1 MLFDCREPIT
11 ITRENPMQGMIISN
25 PRLEFLR
32 PVLERWFDCI
42 DRYNAV
48 RGDNDTP
55 YWHDEKANLG
65 LLSAAAWMAELVT
78 LRDTATRKQN
88 EEGER
93 NARADLFIAGAE
105 DRAFIQATQR
115 WPRVTSLNLTQAL
128 ADITS
133 DAKRI
138 SYASDLKL
146 GCLFVAPQKAQHSAS
161 PEELQDMVDDLQKEH
176 TCAVAWYFPYA
187 YRKLRSEAG
196 NYHPG
201 IAVLFKEARG

>member
-1 MLFDCREPIT
+1 
-11 ITRENPMQGMIISN
+11 MQGMIISN
-25 PRLEFLR
+25 PKLEFLR

-55 YWHDEKANLG
+55 YWFDERANLG
-65 LLSAAAWMAELVT
+65 LLSAAAWMAEMVT
-78 LRDTATRKQN
+78 LQDAPTRKQN

-93 NARADLFIAGAE
+93 NVSADLFIASTE
-105 DRAFIQATQR
+105 ERAFIQATQR
-115 WPRVTSLNLTQAL
+115 WPKVSNLNLTQPLQEA
-128 ADITS
+128 AS

-146 GCLFVAPQKAQHSAS
+146 GCLFVSPQKAQQSAT
-161 PEELQDMVDDLQKEH
+161 PEELQDMIDDLQKEN

-187 YRKLRSEAG
+187 YRKLRNEAG
-196 NYHPG
+196 FYHPG
-201 IAVLFKEARG
+201 IAVLFKQAHG

>member
-1 MLFDCREPIT
+1 
-11 ITRENPMQGMIISN
+11 MQGMIISN
-25 PRLEFLR
+25 PKLEFLR

-55 YWHDEKANLG
+55 YWHDQKANLG
-65 LLSAAAWMAELVT
+65 LLSAAAWMAEMVT
-78 LRDTATRKQN
+78 LQNAATRKQN

-93 NARADLFIAGAE
+93 NVSADLFIASADE
-105 DRAFIQATQR
+105 RAFIQATQR
-115 WPRVTSLNLTQAL
+115 WPKVNNLNLTQPLLEA
-128 ADITS
+128 AS

-146 GCLFVAPQKAQHSAS
+146 GCLFVAPQKAQQSAT
-161 PEELQDMVDDLQKEH
+161 PEELQDMIDDLQKEN

-187 YRKLRSEAG
+187 YRKLRNEAG
-196 NYHPG
+196 QYHPG
-201 IAVLFKEARG
+201 IALLLKQAHG

>member
-1 MLFDCREPIT
+1 
-11 ITRENPMQGMIISN
+11 MQGMIISN
-25 PRLEFLR
+25 PKLEFLR

-55 YWHDEKANLG
+55 YWYDENANLG
-65 LLSAAAWMAELVT
+65 LLSAAAWMAEMVT
-78 LRDTATRKQN
+78 LQQTPSRKQT

-93 NARADLFIAGAE
+93 NARADLFIATSE
-105 DRAFIQATQR
+105 ERAYLQATQR
-115 WPRVTSLNLTQAL
+115 WPRVNNLNLTQAL

-138 SYASDLKL
+138 SYTSDLKL
-146 GCLFVAPQKAQHSAS
+146 GCLFVAPQKAQHSAT
-161 PEELQDMVDDLQKEH
+161 PEELQDMLDDLHKEH

-187 YRKLRSEAG
+187 YRKLRNETG

>member
-1 MLFDCREPIT
+1 
-11 ITRENPMQGMIISN
+11 MQGLIISN
-25 PRLEFLR
+25 PKLEFLR

-48 RGDNDTP
+48 RGDNETP
-55 YWHDEKANLG
+55 YWLDEKANLG
-65 LLSAAAWMAELVT
+65 LLSSAAWMAEMIT
-78 LRDTATRKQN
+78 LQQSPTRKQI

-93 NARADLFIAGAE
+93 NGRADLFIATTEA
-105 DRAFIQATQR
+105 RAWLQATQR
-115 WPRVTSLNLTQAL
+115 WPRVNNLNLAQAL
-128 ADITS
+128 QDITS
-133 DAKRI
+133 EAKRI

-146 GCLFVAPQKAQHSAS
+146 GCLFVAPHKTQHGGT

-187 YRKLRSEAG
+187 YRKLHNEAG
-196 NYHPG
+196 QYHPG

>member
-1 MLFDCREPIT
+1 MMT
-11 ITRENPMQGMIISN
+11 MQGMIISN

-32 PVLERWFDCI
+32 PMLERWFDCI
-42 DRYNAV
+42 DRYNAI

-78 LRDTATRKQN
+78 LCDTPTRKQN

-105 DRAFIQATQR
+105 DRAYLQATQR
-115 WPRVTSLNLTQAL
+115 WPRVNNLNLTQAL
-128 ADITS
+128 LDITS

-138 SYASDLKL
+138 SFASDLKL

-176 TCAVAWYFPYA
+176 CCAVAWYFPYA

-201 IAVLFKEARG
+201 VAVLLKEARG

>member
-1 MLFDCREPIT
+1 
-11 ITRENPMQGMIISN
+11 MQGMIISN
-25 PRLEFLR
+25 PKLEFLR

-48 RGDNDTP
+48 RGDNDSP
-55 YWHDEKANLG
+55 YWFDEQASLG
-65 LLSAAAWMAELVT
+65 LLSAAAWMAEMVT
-78 LRDTATRKQN
+78 LQHTATRKQL

-93 NARADLFIAGAE
+93 NARADLMIAGAE
-105 DRAFIQATQR
+105 QRVYLQTTQR
-115 WPRVTSLNLTQAL
+115 WPKVNGLNLTQAL
-128 ADITS
+128 HDITS

-146 GCLFVAPQKAQHSAS
+146 GCLFVSPQKAQQSAT
-161 PEELQDMVDDLQKEH
+161 PEELQDMVDDLQKEN

-187 YRKLRSEAG
+187 YRKLRNESG

-201 IAVLFKEARG
+201 IAMLFKEARG

>member
-1 MLFDCREPIT
+1 
-11 ITRENPMQGMIISN
+11 MQGMIISN

-32 PVLERWFDCI
+32 PMLERWFDCI

-78 LRDTATRKQN
+78 LCDTPTRKQN

-105 DRAFIQATQR
+105 DRAYLQATQR
-115 WPRVTSLNLTQAL
+115 WPRVNNLNLTQAL
-128 ADITS
+128 LDITS

-138 SYASDLKL
+138 SFASDLKL

-176 TCAVAWYFPYA
+176 CCAVAWYFPYA

-201 IAVLFKEARG
+201 VAVLLKEARG

>member
-1 MLFDCREPIT
+1 
-11 ITRENPMQGMIISN
+11 MQGMIISN
-25 PRLEFLR
+25 PKLEFLR

-48 RGDNDTP
+48 RGDSDTP

-65 LLSAAAWMAELVT
+65 LLSAAAWMAEMVT
-78 LRDTATRKQN
+78 LQDASTRKQN

-93 NARADLFIAGAE
+93 NARADLLIASTDE
-105 DRAFIQATQR
+105 RAFIQATQR
-115 WPRVTSLNLTQAL
+115 WPKVNNLNLTQPLLEA
-128 ADITS
+128 TS

-146 GCLFVAPQKAQHSAS
+146 GCLFVAPQKAQQSAT
-161 PEELQDMVDDLQKEH
+161 PEELQDMIDDLQKEN

-187 YRKLRSEAG
+187 YRKLRNEAG
-196 NYHPG
+196 LYHPG
-201 IAVLFKEARG
+201 IAVLFKQAHG

>member
-1 MLFDCREPIT
+1 
-11 ITRENPMQGMIISN
+11 MQGMIISN

-55 YWHDEKANLG
+55 YWFDEKANLG
-65 LLSAAAWMAELVT
+65 LLSAAAWMAEMVT
-78 LRDTATRKQN
+78 LQHTATRKQN

-93 NARADLFIAGAE
+93 NVSADLFIAGAE

-115 WPRVTSLNLTQAL
+115 WPKVKNLNLTQPLQEIA
-128 ADITS
+128 S

-138 SYASDLKL
+138 SYATDLKL
-146 GCLFVAPQKAQHSAS
+146 GCLFVAPQKAQQSAT
-161 PEELQDMVDDLQKEH
+161 PEELQDMIDDLQKEN
-176 TCAVAWYFPYA
+176 TCAVAWYFPYN
-187 YRKLRSEAG
+187 YRKLRNEAG
-196 NYHPG
+196 HYHPG
-201 IAVLFKEARG
+201 IAVLFKQAHG

>member
-1 MLFDCREPIT
+1 
-11 ITRENPMQGMIISN
+11 MQGLIISN
-25 PRLEFLR
+25 PKLEFLR

-48 RGDNDTP
+48 RGDNETP
-55 YWHDEKANLG
+55 YWLDEKANLG
-65 LLSAAAWMAELVT
+65 LLSSAAWMAELIT
-78 LRDTATRKQN
+78 LQQSPTRKQI

-93 NARADLFIAGAE
+93 NARADPFIATTE
-105 DRAFIQATQR
+105 TRAWLQASQR
-115 WPRVTSLNLTQAL
+115 WPRVNNLNLTQAL
-128 ADITS
+128 QDITS

-146 GCLFVAPQKAQHSAS
+146 GCLFVAPHKIQHGAT

-187 YRKLRSEAG
+187 YRKLHNEAG
-196 NYHPG
+196 QYHPG

>member
-1 MLFDCREPIT
+1 
-11 ITRENPMQGMIISN
+11 MQGMIISN
-25 PRLEFLR
+25 PKLEFLR

-42 DRYNAV
+42 DRYTAV

-55 YWHDEKANLG
+55 YWFDEKANLS
-65 LLSAAAWMAELVT
+65 LLSAAAWMAEMVT
-78 LRDTATRKQN
+78 LQQTPTRKQT

-93 NARADLFIAGAE
+93 NGRADLFIATSE
-105 DRAFIQATQR
+105 ERAYLQATQR
-115 WPRVTSLNLTQAL
+115 WPRVNSLNLTQAL
-128 ADITS
+128 QDITS

-146 GCLFVAPQKAQHSAS
+146 GCLFVAPQKAQQSAT

-187 YRKLRSEAG
+187 YRKLRNEAG

>member
-1 MLFDCREPIT
+1 
-11 ITRENPMQGMIISN
+11 MQGMIISN

-48 RGDNDTP
+48 RGDSDTP

-65 LLSAAAWMAELVT
+65 VLSAAAWMAELVT
-78 LRDTATRKQN
+78 LNDTATRKQN

-93 NARADLFIAGAE
+93 NARADLFLAGAE

-115 WPRVTSLNLTQAL
+115 WPKVTNLNLTQAL
-128 ADITS
+128 LDITN

-161 PEELQDMVDDLQKEH
+161 PEELQDMVDDLRKEH

>member
-1 MLFDCREPIT
+1 
-11 ITRENPMQGMIISN
+11 MQGMIISN

-48 RGDNDTP
+48 RGDSDTP

-78 LRDTATRKQN
+78 LNETATRKQN

-93 NARADLFIAGAE
+93 NARADLFLAGAE

-115 WPRVTSLNLTQAL
+115 WPRVTNLNLTQAL
-128 ADITS
+128 LDITN

-146 GCLFVAPQKAQHSAS
+146 GCLFVAPQKAQQSAS

>member
-1 MLFDCREPIT
+1 
-11 ITRENPMQGMIISN
+11 MQGMIISN
-25 PRLEFLR
+25 PKLEFLR

-42 DRYNAV
+42 DRFNAV

-55 YWHDEKANLG
+55 YWYDENANLG
-65 LLSAAAWMAELVT
+65 LLSAAAWMAEMVT
-78 LRDTATRKQN
+78 LQQTSTRKQT

-93 NARADLFIAGAE
+93 NARADLFIASSE
-105 DRAFIQATQR
+105 ERANLQATQR
-115 WPRVTSLNLTQAL
+115 WPRVNSLNLTQAL

-146 GCLFVAPQKAQHSAS
+146 GCLFVAPQKAQQSAT

-176 TCAVAWYFPYA
+176 SCAVAWYFPYA
-187 YRKLRSEAG
+187 YRKLRNEAG

-201 IAVLFKEARG
+201 IAVLLKEARG

>member
-1 MLFDCREPIT
+1 MMT
-11 ITRENPMQGMIISN
+11 MQGMIISN

-32 PVLERWFDCI
+32 PMLERWFDCI

-78 LRDTATRKQN
+78 LCDTVTRKQN
-88 EEGER
+88 EDGER

-105 DRAFIQATQR
+105 DRAYLQATQR
-115 WPRVTSLNLTQAL
+115 WPRVNNLNLTQAL
-128 ADITS
+128 LEITS

-138 SYASDLKL
+138 SFASDLKL

-176 TCAVAWYFPYA
+176 CCAVAWYFPYA

>member
-1 MLFDCREPIT
+1 
-11 ITRENPMQGMIISN
+11 MQGMIISN
-25 PRLEFLR
+25 PKLEFLR

-65 LLSAAAWMAELVT
+65 LLSAAAWMAEMVT
-78 LRDTATRKQN
+78 LQDAPTRKQN

-93 NARADLFIAGAE
+93 NASTDLLIASTDE
-105 DRAFIQATQR
+105 RAFIQATQR
-115 WPRVTSLNLTQAL
+115 WPKVNNLNLTQPLLEA
-128 ADITS
+128 TS

-146 GCLFVAPQKAQHSAS
+146 GCLFVAPQKAQQSAT
-161 PEELQDMVDDLQKEH
+161 PEELQDMIDDLQKEN

-187 YRKLRSEAG
+187 YRKLRNETG
-196 NYHPG
+196 HYHPG
-201 IAVLFKEARG
+201 VAVLLKQAHG

>member
-1 MLFDCREPIT
+1 
-11 ITRENPMQGMIISN
+11 MQGMIISN
-25 PRLEFLR
+25 PKLEFLR

-42 DRYNAV
+42 DRFNAV
-48 RGDNDTP
+48 RGDNDAP
-55 YWHDEKANLG
+55 YWYDEKANLG
-65 LLSAAAWMAELVT
+65 ALAAAAWMAEMVT
-78 LRDTATRKQN
+78 LQQTPSRTQT

-93 NARADLFIAGAE
+93 NARADLLIATSE
-105 DRAFIQATQR
+105 DRAYLQATQR
-115 WPRVTSLNLTQAL
+115 WPRVNSLNLTQAL

-146 GCLFVAPQKAQHSAS
+146 GCLFVAPQKAQQSAT

-187 YRKLRSEAG
+187 YRKLRNEAG

-201 IAVLFKEARG
+201 IALLLKEARG

>member
-1 MLFDCREPIT
+1 
-11 ITRENPMQGMIISN
+11 MQGMIISN
-25 PRLEFLR
+25 PKLEFLR

-48 RGDNDTP
+48 RGDNDSP
-55 YWHDEKANLG
+55 YWFDEQANLG
-65 LLSAAAWMAELVT
+65 LLSAAAWMAEMVT
-78 LRDTATRKQN
+78 LQHTSTRKQL

-93 NARADLFIAGAE
+93 NARADLMIAGAE
-105 DRAFIQATQR
+105 QRAYLQTTQR
-115 WPRVTSLNLTQAL
+115 WPKVNSLNLTQAL
-128 ADITS
+128 QDITS

-146 GCLFVAPQKAQHSAS
+146 GCLFVSPQKAQQSAT

-187 YRKLRSEAG
+187 YRKLRNESG

-201 IAVLFKEARG
+201 IAMLFKEARG

>member
-1 MLFDCREPIT
+1 MT
-11 ITRENPMQGMIISN
+11 MQGMIISN

-32 PVLERWFDCI
+32 PMLERWFDCI
-42 DRYNAV
+42 DRYNAI

-78 LRDTATRKQN
+78 LCDTPTRKQN

-105 DRAFIQATQR
+105 DRAYLQATQR
-115 WPRVTSLNLTQAL
+115 WPRVNNLNLTQAL
-128 ADITS
+128 LDITS

-138 SYASDLKL
+138 SFASDLKL

-176 TCAVAWYFPYA
+176 CCAVAWYFPYA

-201 IAVLFKEARG
+201 IAVLLKEARG